1 MEKGFGI
8 KNYEIDNIF
17 RVYQVRV
24 TNEEVDY
31 INSSVKGI
39 KGLAEKLKTDLNK
52 GISKDSL
59 ELRRRVFGTNELY
72 RQPLP
77 KFSYFVKDVFNDKI
91 LRKLFFQ
98 TIFEIIINLT
108 PFAKILFY
116 DIFEG
121 LCILFVIM
129 IITMITAFINYNKEK
144 IYKTLIDEDLHKLK
158 VIVIRDGS
166 KMNLSS
172 EELLVGDI
180 CKINAGMIIPA
191 DGIIITSSYLKID
204 EYTLTGEN
212 DLMRKE
218 SIENCLKV
226 KNLSG
231 NYPSPIVFA
240 GTTVKEGEGKMLVL
254 ATGSESAAGKIREHK
269 MCTEEPDETKITSS
283 GLKLIN
289 ITEYFYKL
297 GY

>member
-1 MEKGFGI
+1 MEKGFWI

-108 PFAKILFY
+108 PFAKNLFY
-116 DIFEG
+116 DNFEG
-121 LCILFVIM
+121 LVF
-129 IITMITAFINYNKEK
+129 
-144 IYKTLIDEDLHKLK
+144 
-158 VIVIRDGS
+158 
-166 KMNLSS
+166 
-172 EELLVGDI
+172 
-180 CKINAGMIIPA
+180 
-191 DGIIITSSYLKID
+191 YL
-204 EYTLTGEN
+204 
-212 DLMRKE
+212 
-218 SIENCLKV
+218 
-226 KNLSG
+226 
-231 NYPSPIVFA
+231 
-240 GTTVKEGEGKMLVL
+240 
-254 ATGSESAAGKIREHK
+254 
-269 MCTEEPDETKITSS
+269 
-283 GLKLIN
+283 
-289 ITEYFYKL
+289 
-297 GY
+297 